1 MSRRNL
7 AIDKPARA
15 DAVLHSPTLKAR
27 TMGVGRFFGNIW
39 IDAVTLVAVF
49 FIFIV
54 PFIFI
59 VLTAAKT
66 SQEAGL
72 FQFSWPTHFQL
83 IQNIQD
89 VLSYGDGRMFR
100 ALWNSTLLTVGSV
113 TLIVLISALAA
124 YVMQRRHG
132 RVSNIASSIILAGLV
147 IPPAVVPTIFLL
159 QRLGLYKTIIG
170 LIFVEVALGLPFAV
184 LILRAFIGSIPAELD
199 EAAIIDGASPLRV
212 FFSIILPLLRPAL
225 VTVIIVQAV
234 AIYND
239 FAAPLYF
246 LPGQDNVTAQLT
258 LYSFMS
264 QFSSQWN
271 LLFADVLI
279 ITILPLIM
287 FLFFQRQIVAGLT
300 SGAVKG

>member
-1 MSRRNL
+1 MSRRHFPG
-7 AIDKPARA
+7 AKPAGA
-15 DAVLHSPTLKAR
+15 DAAR
-27 TMGVGRFFGNIW
+27 PAAARKTRSMSVGQVFGNVW
-39 IDAVTLVAVF
+39 VDAVSLVVVF
-49 FIFIV
+49 FVFIV
-54 PFIFI
+54 PFAFI

-72 FQFSWPTHFQL
+72 FQFSWPTQFQL
-83 IQNIQD
+83 SQNIQD
-89 VLSYGDGRMFR
+89 VLAYGDGRMFL
-100 ALWNSTLLTVGSV
+100 ALRNSIVLTVGSV
-113 TLIVLISALAA
+113 TLIVLIAALTA

-132 RVSNIASSIILAGLV
+132 RVANIASSIILAGLV

-184 LILRAFIGSIPAELD
+184 LILRAFIGSITAELD

-212 FFSIILPLLRPAL
+212 FFSIIVPLLRPAL

-258 LYSFMS
+258 LFSFMS

-279 ITILPLIM
+279 ITALPLIM